1 MTPFEAH
8 MKRALVKLL
17 RRNVLDEEMSD
28 SVDGALRLQKG
39 IVTKISRVIFRIL
52 HKDSRMS
59 CDI

>member
-1 MTPFEAH
+1 M
-8 MKRALVKLL
+8 
-17 RRNVLDEEMSD
+17 DEEMSD